1 MSKAIF
7 ELVDDLPTNNM
18 TVKALR
24 ALDFVVPGEWNNLVG
39 FENTIREVTGEDDE
53 DIIQQVGERAI
64 YLFNDKSEGYRRAL
78 WLYQTIDSAGTA
90 LGTAA
95 MANKIGEDISFLGFL
110 NKLTPKADKA
120 QTIDLVMKLVVELV
134 AFCQINGIPGDSIGD
149 FLASLGDYGG
159 ESIMRMA
166 ALVCFDGLIPL
177 GPDFISKGLETVEN
191 LTPNELEDNR
201 SFQAVGE
208 MVPGD
213 DSENKLGFI
222 GESFASVSGWM
233 GNFVG
238 ERDLTPQSV
247 IHNLQGY
254 VDIADDKLDYVAA
267 FLDMTTNYY
276 EHTGI
281 QTLARRLIERAI
293 DEI

>member
-1 MSKAIF
+1 MSKSIF

-18 TVKALR
+18 TVKSLR
-24 ALDFVVPGEWNNLVG
+24 ALDFVVPGQWNNLVG
-39 FENTIREVTGEDDE
+39 FENTIREVTGEEDE

-78 WLYQTIDSAGTA
+78 WLYQKIDSAGSA

-134 AFCQINGIPGDSIGD
+134 GFCQINGIPGDSIGD
-149 FLASLGDYGG
+149 FLASLADYGG

-177 GPDFISKGLETVEN
+177 GPDFISKGLEKIES

-208 MVPGD
+208 MVPGGD
-213 DSENKLGFI
+213 ADGKLGFI
-222 GESFASVSGWM
+222 GESFSSVSGWM
-233 GNFVG
+233 SNFVT

-247 IHNLQGY
+247 ISSLQGY

-281 QTLARRLIERAI
+281 QTLARRLVERAI

>member
-1 MSKAIF
+1 MRIAG
-7 ELVDDLPTNNM
+7 
-18 TVKALR
+18 R
-24 ALDFVVPGEWNNLVG
+24 ALDFVVPGQWHNLVG

-64 YLFNDKSEGYRRAL
+64 VLFNDKSEGYRRAL
-78 WLYQTIDSAGTA
+78 WLYQSIDRAGSA

-110 NKLTPKADKA
+110 NKLTPKADQA

-134 AFCQINGIPGDSIGD
+134 SFCQINGIPGDSIGD
-149 FLASLGDYGG
+149 FLASLADYGG

-177 GPDFISKGLETVEN
+177 GPDFISKGLETIEN
-191 LTPNELEDNR
+191 LTPSQLEHNR
-201 SFQAVGE
+201 SFNAVGE

-213 DSENKLGFI
+213 DSHSKLGFI

-233 GNFVG
+233 GNFVA

-247 IHNLQGY
+247 ISSLQGY

-281 QTLARRLIERAI
+281 QTLARRLVERAI